1 MKNICHVLIAFGNK
15 NQNYTTAL
23 LNSLNN
29 LSSSCHFVYC
39 HAKLEDSRY
48 INIIQSKSLSRW
60 KSYLLIFK
68 LSLRDSKFKKLYHQ
82 IGYTKIYKWLLLINQ
97 EIDVIHVH
105 HMHIIPVEILDYFK
119 SKNVNIIV
127 SLRGRDLL
135 LNTKNEKNYLE
146 LLNKLELASS
156 IHTISN
162 YMACNLKSRF
172 QFSCEVIYRGIVM
185 PEKENI
191 KKTNPKSNSI
201 KAIAVG
207 RLVWEKGHIYLLES
221 IIRLIKK
228 GQPIE
233 LDIFGDGPLLEFLN
247 FRINQLGLENNIA
260 LKGYVANNKLKTL
273 YKNYNV
279 ALQPSLS
286 EALSNGL
293 MDFMVHNLPCVVSS
307 AGGMNEIIVHGE
319 NGFVFNIL
327 NPSEIDDYIIKA
339 ANMDFKK
346 LKAFNDTYKNKF
358 DHRIE
363 VKKLDNLYV

>member
-1 MKNICHVLIAFGNK
+1 MPKN
-15 NQNYTTAL
+15 
-23 LNSLNN
+23 
-29 LSSSCHFVYC
+29 
-39 HAKLEDSRY
+39 
-48 INIIQSKSLSRW
+48 
-60 KSYLLIFK
+60 
-68 LSLRDSKFKKLYHQ
+68 
-82 IGYTKIYKWLLLINQ
+82 
-97 EIDVIHVH
+97 
-105 HMHIIPVEILDYFK
+105 
-119 SKNVNIIV
+119 
-127 SLRGRDLL
+127 
-135 LNTKNEKNYLE
+135 
-146 LLNKLELASS
+146 
-156 IHTISN
+156 
-162 YMACNLKSRF
+162 
-172 QFSCEVIYRGIVM
+172 
-185 PEKENI
+185 ENI
-191 KKTNPKSNSI
+191 KKTNPTSNSI

-260 LKGYVANNKLKTL
+260 LKGYIANNKLKTL